1 MQGRKPADRRVRV
14 ERPHAPYFRYMGP
27 GQLVAKQAASVA
39 LTPSGRMLDR
49 IRGVVFGRPLS
60 TEEEIGERLTKTK
73 ALAIFSSHAISYS
86 AYATEE
92 IKRVLMLG
100 GASALFLSLEVA
112 IAITI
117 LLAVVSISY
126 RQVCRAYPNGG
137 GAYIVARTN
146 LAPIFGLIAAA
157 ALLIDYVMTVS
168 VSTAAAISQIQ
179 SVIPA
184 AYDARIE
191 IAFVSISLIT
201 IANLRGLRESGN
213 IFAVPTYLFVGLALL
228 IVAIGLVHMA
238 AGTVVPVPPVDAV
251 PFPPANALE
260 PIGILLLLKAFA
272 GGSVALTG
280 VEAIANGVPAF
291 KPPEAKNA
299 ANTMTAMSILL
310 GILFV
315 GLTLVAV
322 QYGLRPT
329 NPGGSSIVALAAAA
343 AFGDGSVLF
352 VAFAAS
358 TALILF
364 LAANTSFNAFPRLA
378 AILAEDGYMPR
389 PFSFRGDRLAYSW
402 GIVLLAAIAF
412 GLLWAFG
419 GDTHALIPLYS
430 VGVFVCFTL
439 SQIGMV
445 KHWRRVRES
454 GWHWRMTVNAAGAVL
469 TAIVLAV
476 VVYEKFFAG
485 AYLVVILVPTLVGMM
500 LFINRQY
507 TRAAH
512 ELAVA
517 PDLVVGPPHREERV
531 VVPIPG
537 LTRAVVQAINVG
549 RSVSD
554 DIRAVYITED
564 PESAVQLR
572 ATFERQVPGVPLVV
586 VESPYRALVG
596 PLLAYLDVLDAAWP
610 PDKPSPITFVVIPEY
625 VARSW
630 WERILYNQSAKR
642 LRTTLLGRPHT
653 VVVAV
658 PYRREDPTLFE
669 SALGGG
675 RRTDRPE
682 PTGSDEPPDR
692 DAPGPRGTSGPPPPR
707 GTSGSAPPTAD
718 PARAPRP
725 RPPRPPGTPRP
736 PS

>member
-1 MQGRKPADRRVRV
+1 MIGGRRPLRGRKPADRRVRV

-27 GQLVAKQAASVA
+27 NQLVAKPAANVP
-39 LTPSGRMLDR
+39 LTPTGRFFGR
-49 IRGVVFGRPLS
+49 VRAVVFGRPLS
-60 TEEEIGERLTKTK
+60 TEEEIGERLSKTK
-73 ALAIFSSHAISYS
+73 ALAIFSSDAISSS

-92 IKRVLMLG
+92 IMRVLVLA
-100 GASALFLSLEVA
+100 GASALFLSLEVS

-117 LLAVVSISY
+117 LLAVVSVSY
-126 RQVCRAYPNGG
+126 RQVCRAYPGGG
-137 GAYIVARTN
+137 GAYIVAKTN

-168 VSTAAAISQIQ
+168 VSTAAAITQIQ
-179 SVIPA
+179 SVIPI
-184 AYDARIE
+184 AYDYRIE
-191 IAFVSISLIT
+191 IAFISISLIT

-213 IFAVPTYLFVGLALL
+213 IFAVPTYLFVGLAMGI
-228 IVAIGLVHMA
+228 IVIGLINIIG
-238 AGTVVPVPPVDAV
+238 GTVVQVPTPNDAV
-251 PFPPANALE
+251 PFPPPNHLE

-310 GILFV
+310 GVLFI
-315 GLTLVAV
+315 GLTLFAV

-329 NPGGSSIVALAAAA
+329 EAGGQSIVAMAAGA
-343 AFGDGSVLF
+343 AFGEGSALF
-352 VAFAAS
+352 VTFAAS

-389 PFSFRGDRLAYSW
+389 QFSFRGDRLAYSW

-419 GDTHALIPLYS
+419 GDTHSLIPLYS

-445 KHWRRVRES
+445 RHWRSERES
-454 GWHWRMTVNAAGAVL
+454 GWRWRATVNAFGGLL
-469 TAIVLAV
+469 TAVVLGV

-500 LFINRQY
+500 LFIHGQY
-507 TRAAH
+507 ARSQN
-512 ELAVA
+512 ELTVA
-517 PDLVVGPPHREERV
+517 PDLIVRAPHREERV

-537 LTRAVVQAINVG
+537 MTRAVVQAINVG

-554 DIRAVYITED
+554 DIRAVYITDDAED
-564 PESAVQLR
+564 AAALR
-572 ATFERQVPGVPLVV
+572 ADFERQIPGVPLVV

-596 PLLAYLDVLDAAWP
+596 PLLAYLDVLDSAWP
-610 PDKPSPITFVVIPEY
+610 PDKQAPITFVVIPEY
-625 VARSW
+625 VARHW
-630 WERILYNQSAKR
+630 WERILYNQAAKR
-642 LRTTLLGRPHT
+642 LRTVLLGRPHT

-658 PYRREDPTLFE
+658 PYRREDPALFE
-669 SALGGG
+669 AALGGE
-675 RRTDRPE
+675 RSADRP
-682 PTGSDEPPDR
+682 PGPGTPPDR
-692 DAPGPRGTSGPPPPR
+692 
-707 GTSGSAPPTAD
+707 
-718 PARAPRP
+718 PA
-725 RPPRPPGTPRP
+725 
-736 PS
+736 